1 MRARAALPILA
12 LLVGTPGVLVPA
24 AAHADQIRDMQWI
37 HQNLRIA
44 KAWKFSRGAGVTVA
58 VLDTGVDP
66 THPDLKGRVVTGPDY
81 TGRSTPT
88 SSKYWA
94 LHGTAMAGIIAGRGH
109 GANRGDGVMG
119 VAPGAKILSLKVT
132 WENKDPAREK
142 KKFLDLNKDA
152 MAKGIRHAVDNGA
165 KVINMSLGGGKAD
178 YTGSRT
184 EQEAIDYAA
193 SKGVVVIASMGN
205 DGAEENRRN
214 FPAAYDNVIA
224 VGAVDKSF
232 KHWKSSNHNAWISVA
247 APGVGIVTTQPDNS
261 YATDDG
267 TSASAAIVTGVA
279 ALIRSRYPGL
289 TPAQVKE
296 ALERGTTHKPA
307 SGRDDLVGA
316 GVVNAWKALTA
327 AHRIAVKADS
337 VILSPAEQAA
347 TDPTAD
353 PPPLPARTAPN
364 ASVTKAGTAD
374 DDAAEHDEGFSGF
387 VIIVLASGTILVTAG
402 LGLAWR
408 SRRKARQDGSDDE
421 QVGALMGLDDP
432 SPSASASVSVPA
444 PAGPSAA
451 AVSASP
457 SEESR
462 PSVPTPAIPEA
473 DPHDES
479 YRPPWA

>member
-12 LLVGTPGVLVPA
+12 LLACTPGVLVPA

-37 HQNLRIA
+37 HKNLQLN
-44 KAWKFSRGAGVTVA
+44 KTWKYSRGAGVTVA

-66 THPDLKGRVVTGPDY
+66 THPDLKGKVITGPDY
-81 TGRSTPT
+81 TGRSTPPD
-88 SSKYWA
+88 SRYWA

-119 VAPGAKILSLKVT
+119 VAPGARILSLKVT
-132 WENKDPAREK
+132 WENKDPARNK
-142 KKFLDLNKDA
+142 KQFLEMNKDA

-178 YTGSRT
+178 YTGSET

-205 DGAEENRRN
+205 DGADENRRN

-232 KHWKSSNHNAWISVA
+232 KHWKSSNHNPWISVA
-247 APGVGIVTTQPDNS
+247 APGVGIVTTQPDNA

-279 ALIRSRYPGL
+279 ALIRARYPDL
-289 TPAQVKE
+289 TPAQIKD
-296 ALERGTTHKPA
+296 ALERGTTHRPA
-307 SGRDDLVGA
+307 SGRNDQVGS
-316 GVVNAWKALTA
+316 GVVHAWKALLA
-327 AHRIAVKADS
+327 AHRIAESTDS

-347 TDPTAD
+347 TDPTAE
-353 PPPLPARTAPN
+353 PPPVPAKSAPDS
-364 ASVTKAGTAD
+364 ARAT
-374 DDAAEHDEGFSGF
+374 AAEEARKEKEKKEEGFSGF
-387 VIIVLASGTILVTAG
+387 VIIILAGGTVLVTAG

-408 SRRKARQDGSDDE
+408 SRRNSRRDDPFDGE
-421 QVGALMGLDDP
+421 PVGALMGMNDP
-432 SPSASASVSVPA
+432 PAAIPSAPPAPEEPRPSVHA
-444 PAGPSAA
+444 PAGPD
-451 AVSASP
+451 V
-457 SEESR
+457 
-462 PSVPTPAIPEA
+462 